1 MPPTLDL
8 LAGAAAGGTAVVL
21 TYPLDLVRT
30 RLAFMTEAGGAL
42 SSSSSRV
49 AAAPA
54 AAQAQGAAARSP
66 VAVFRVALAAAAQH
80 ASASSSSGGGS
91 SGLAG
96 RSPYVARYSGAGLL
110 LSSSRGCSSGACVAG
125 RNGLSSAAARLAA
138 GLPLPT
144 SSISSGGCGSRVQ
157 GQAVAA
163 GGRSL
168 HSLSLARALPHHQPH
183 HTIRSVLLSTLR
195 NEGVRGLYHGVG
207 ASLYG

>member
-1 MPPTLDL
+1 MPPALDL
-8 LAGAAAGGTAVVL
+8 LAGSAAGGTAVVL

-30 RLAFMTEAGGAL
+30 RLAFMTEAGGAAS
-42 SSSSSRV
+42 SSSSSR
-49 AAAPA
+49 AAAAAA

-66 VAVFRVALAAAAQH
+66 LAAFHAALAAAAH
-80 ASASSSSGGGS
+80 SSSSSGAASS
-91 SGLAG
+91 SGLAA
-96 RSPYVARYSGAGLL
+96 RPPYVARYSGAGLL

-144 SSISSGGCGSRVQ
+144 ISISSGSCSSRVQ
-157 GQAVAA
+157 GQAAA
-163 GGRSL
+163 GARPL
-168 HSLSLARALPHHQPH
+168 HSLALGLPRQQPH
-183 HTIRSVLLSTLR
+183 HSIRSILLGTLR

>member
-1 MPPTLDL
+1 MLF
-8 LAGAAAGGTAVVL
+8 

-30 RLAFMTEAGGAL
+30 RLAFMTEAGGVT
-42 SSSSSRV
+42 SSSSSSS
-49 AAAPA
+49 AAAVA
-54 AAQAQGAAARSP
+54 GAQAQGAAARSP
-66 VAVFRVALAAAAQH
+66 VAAFRAALAAAAH
-80 ASASSSSGGGS
+80 SSSSAAASSSSS
-91 SGLAG
+91 SGLAA
-96 RSPYVARYSGAGLL
+96 RPPYVARYSGAGLL

-144 SSISSGGCGSRVQ
+144 SSVSSGGCSGRVQ

-163 GGRSL
+163 GGRPL
-168 HSLSLARALPHHQPH
+168 HSLVLGQPH
-183 HTIRSVLLSTLR
+183 HTIRSILLSTLR